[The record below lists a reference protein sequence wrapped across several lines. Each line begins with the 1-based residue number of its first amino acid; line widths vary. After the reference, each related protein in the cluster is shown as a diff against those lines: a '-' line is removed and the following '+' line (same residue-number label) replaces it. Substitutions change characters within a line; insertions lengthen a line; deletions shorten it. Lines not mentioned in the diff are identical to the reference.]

1 MKSTIFILI
10 LLGVGAVYFFLSD
23 RKMPSIDLNE
33 GVLIMADGKIT
44 GNYAIKDILELEV
57 PYECNFNKTDT
68 TAQVS
73 GLVRMAEGKV
83 RADFDIQINPQATN
97 FGDSGTDQRAF
108 FASHFILKDGVN
120 YIWTSLQNTGY
131 KSNITDSAEG
141 SSKKDQAQIIGI
153 EDKVAFDC
161 KPWNA
166 VLNAFDL
173 PTGIKF
179 VELK

>member
-10 LLGVGAVYFFLSD
+10 LLAVGAVYFFLSEKD
-23 RKMPSIDLNE
+23 TPTINLGE

-44 GNYAIKDILELEV
+44 GNYAIRDILELEV
-57 PYECNFNKTDT
+57 PYECTFNKVDT
-68 TAQVS
+68 MSQVS
-73 GLVRMAEGKV
+73 GLVRMAEKKV

-108 FASHFILKDGVN
+108 FASHFILKEGIN

-131 KSNITDSAEG
+131 KSKITDSAEG

-173 PTGIKF
+173 PSGINF